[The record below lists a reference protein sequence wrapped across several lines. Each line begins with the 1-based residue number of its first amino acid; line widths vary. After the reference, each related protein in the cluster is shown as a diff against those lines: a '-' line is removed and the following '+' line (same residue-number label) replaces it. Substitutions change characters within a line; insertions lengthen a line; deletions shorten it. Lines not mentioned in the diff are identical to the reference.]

1 MTRFSAMLDAC
12 VLVPVTL
19 ADTLLRLAEA
29 SLYRPLWSAR
39 IITETVRAI
48 EEYFAGKR
56 PALGVVFQNPGPL
69 YPLEQLLSRV
79 VGQGQEVLL
88 FVHVHPAWAMAQVVF
103 IVSPEPVAGPF
114 AECTY

>member
-48 EEYFAGKR
+48 EEVQTPHLREGLIR
-56 PALGVVFQNPGPL
+56 
-69 YPLEQLLSRV
+69 RD
-79 VGQGQEVLL
+79 
-88 FVHVHPAWAMAQVVF
+88 
-103 IVSPEPVAGPF
+103 SPRD
-114 AECTY
+114 